1 MRTREYEERLT
12 AKQPC
17 GRKDADQIKI
27 VTTIVTSFYDPV
39 SVTSHNSL
47 QLLLTT
53 NLKE

>member
-1 MRTREYEERLT
+1 MRTREYEKRLT
-12 AKQPC
+12 AKQPY
-17 GRKDADQIKI
+17 GGKNADKIKI
-27 VTTIVTSFYDPV
+27 VPTIFTSFYDPV